1 MGKINIGKL
10 KREADK
16 LKLICEGLKG
26 HYCTLPSVVLGLSWL
41 PNSRIH
47 CKIREV
53 DLFEG
58 YVGVEFLDPDPDP
71 DDEVLELVEYVP
83 IATFNITVRWGWVEE
98 WSCNE

>member
-10 KREADK
+10 KKEADK

-26 HYCTLPSVVLGLSWL
+26 HYCTLPSITLGMSWL
-41 PNSRIH
+41 GCFPVH

-53 DLFEG
+53 DVFEG

-71 DDEVLELVEYVP
+71 DDEILELIEYVD
-83 IATFNITVRWGWVEE
+83 IDEFQACVRWGWVEKGE
-98 WSCNE
+98 S